1 MTEIRVYRDSGDLV
15 FRTHTTRSEIRYM
28 LKERGYAYIVTT
40 DDYDL
45 ILNRETMLL
54 KEVR

>member
-1 MTEIRVYRDSGDLV
+1 MTEIRVYRDAGDLV
-15 FRTHTTRSEIRYM
+15 FRTYTTRSEIRYM
-28 LKERGYAYIVTT
+28 LKERGYAHIVTI

-54 KEVR
+54 KEVE

>member
-1 MTEIRVYRDSGDLV
+1 MTEIRV
-15 FRTHTTRSEIRYM
+15 
-28 LKERGYAYIVTT
+28 YIVTT

>member
-15 FRTHTTRSEIRYM
+15 FRTHTTCSEIRYM
-28 LKERGYAYIVTT
+28 LKEQGYAHIVTT
-40 DDYDL
+40 AGYDL

>member
-1 MTEIRVYRDSGDLV
+1 MTEIRVYRDNGDLV

-28 LKERGYAYIVTT
+28 LKERGYAHVITI

>member
-1 MTEIRVYRDSGDLV
+1 MTEIRVYRDNGDLV

-28 LKERGYAYIVTT
+28 LKEHGYAHIVTI

-54 KEVR
+54 KEVK

>member
-28 LKERGYAYIVTT
+28 LKEQQYAHIVTI

>member
-1 MTEIRVYRDSGDLV
+1 MT
-15 FRTHTTRSEIRYM
+15 EIRYM
-28 LKERGYAYIVTT
+28 LKERGYAHIVTT

-54 KEVR
+54 KEVK